1 MLTACA
7 VCGEPSEDAHCPEHR
22 APQKSNA
29 STAKGYDAAW
39 QRLSKQARR
48 EQPFCSTC
56 LTTRDLTTDHTPE
69 AWARKAKG
77 LPIRLRDVDVL
88 CRSCNARKGAAR

>member
-7 VCGEPSEDAHCPEHR
+7 VCGELSEDAHCPEHR
-22 APQKSNA
+22 APAKSNA

-48 EQPFCSTC
+48 EQPFCSSC
-56 LTTRDLTTDHTPE
+56 LTTTDLTTDHTPE
-69 AWARKAKG
+69 AWARKARG
-77 LPIRLRDVDVL
+77 LPIRLQDVDVL
-88 CRSCNARKGAAR
+88 CRSCNAAKGAAR